1 MDTLIALTCGRCQML
16 IFYKQDYHKG
26 VYLQGLPDF
35 IKFNY
40 QLLISTSKKKKKVQ
54 SKPLILDDTWEL
66 EE

>member
-1 MDTLIALTCGRCQML
+1 ML
-16 IFYKQDYHKG
+16 IFSKQDYHKG

-40 QLLISTSKKKKKVQ
+40 QLLISTSKKKEKSNQNLSFWMTRENWKN
-54 SKPLILDDTWEL
+54 K